1 MSKNNPGK
9 WDPPPKPEEAG
20 LVDSALARIAQ
31 GVPNAAYSIAANTA
45 QAAGVEYG
53 TSDIV
58 NAAPAPIHAPGGALS
73 NQKQANFDSI
83 KDDYQ
88 YKIASA
94 LYKSGQ
100 PDGVLEFD
108 GEIVA
113 ELYSEDLS
121 ILFIKSGRTYDHVD
135 IDTYRSYT
143 GLSTA
148 WNDLM
153 TQAGY

>member
-73 NQKQANFDSI
+73 NQRQANFDSI

-94 LYKSGQ
+94 LLLSG
-100 PDGVLEFD
+100 
-108 GEIVA
+108 
-113 ELYSEDLS
+113 
-121 ILFIKSGRTYDHVD
+121 GRWYACPTYHLPPEGRR
-135 IDTYRSYT
+135 TKENLKTSKT
-143 GLSTA
+143 GLKLRR
-148 WNDLM
+148 NLVH
-153 TQAGY
+153 